1 MRTGG
6 VTSIKLFNLSLATG
20 SYENRTGGV
29 TSMKISLF
37 RAIEFILV
45 TIYVNST
52 SRLYAPSI

>member
-6 VTSIKLFNLSLATG
+6 VTSIELFNLSLATG